1 MRQLS
6 DLESYI
12 TGEAPTKFKPDFED
26 NYEFMNEPQVL
37 PTQGNTVQSGQQSTI
52 NIYAGTGENAD
63 LSNFAERPFVFQGY
77 NFRSV
82 EQAFQYA
89 KLQGLK
95 QQLIFAGSAS
105 SKRAAEKVD
114 ELMRQIMESDSG
126 SQARAIG
133 KTKVNSRN
141 IDTKDTIDFYFN
153 SIWEKRSVTAMKM
166 LLKSS
171 FEQNPQALQRLLAT
185 GNATLTHIQDKG
197 KWGTEFPRL
206 LMEVRDELRQ
216 QNDNSDNYNS
226 NEYGDGEEMNHCK

>member
-1 MRQLS
+1 
-6 DLESYI
+6 
-12 TGEAPTKFKPDFED
+12 
-26 NYEFMNEPQVL
+26 
-37 PTQGNTVQSGQQSTI
+37 
-52 NIYAGTGENAD
+52 
-63 LSNFAERPFVFQGY
+63 
-77 NFRSV
+77 
-82 EQAFQYA
+82 
-89 KLQGLK
+89 
-95 QQLIFAGSAS
+95 
-105 SKRAAEKVD
+105 
-114 ELMRQIMESDSG
+114 MESDSG